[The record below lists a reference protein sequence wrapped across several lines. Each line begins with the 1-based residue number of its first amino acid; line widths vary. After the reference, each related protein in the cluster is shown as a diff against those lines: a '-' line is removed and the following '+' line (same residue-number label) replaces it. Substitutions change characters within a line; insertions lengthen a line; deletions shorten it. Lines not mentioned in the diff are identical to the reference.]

1 VRRLVTMVPAFAV
14 VAWGVDATRAL
25 VLSQVVLSVALPV
38 PMIALLWFTSRRD
51 LMGVYRNSR
60 LTNVAAVVGTLA
72 VLALN
77 GVLLVQAAGV
87 SL

>member
-1 VRRLVTMVPAFAV
+1 
-14 VAWGVDATRAL
+14 

>member
-1 VRRLVTMVPAFAV
+1 
-14 VAWGVDATRAL
+14 
-25 VLSQVVLSVALPV
+25 LSQVVLSVALPV